1 MKRFARTGLCLG
13 AFLLA
18 AIAPAAAQDFYR
30 GKTVTISV
38 GFAAGGGYDAY
49 ARVLGRHMA
58 RHIPGEPTIVVRNMP
73 GAGSLQLV
81 NYLYSV
87 APKDGTEFGHFDP
100 TLIIAPLMD
109 PEKNKYDSSK
119 LSWVG
124 SMATAT
130 NTCIAWQGT
139 PAQSWEDLLTKEVSF
154 GLTGHDDVLYTDT
167 AIVRNMFGAPIKTVL
182 GYTGTNEI
190 RLAME
195 RGEIQGT
202 CGFSWSSLKTTA
214 GELLS
219 AGKIK
224 ILVQFAITANQEL
237 ATVPLIM
244 DKAKSAKDK
253 DALKLI
259 FASQTAGRPFTAPP
273 GVAADRLTI
282 LRRAF
287 DATMKDS
294 EFLADTQRAKL
305 EIDAVTGEEV
315 AKLIGEIYRSSPEV
329 IAAAKSAVQ

>member
-1 MKRFARTGLCLG
+1 MTRFACHLLCLC
-13 AFLLA
+13 ACFLATLSLA
-18 AIAPAAAQDFYR
+18 NAQDFYR

-38 GFAAGGGYDAY
+38 GFAAGGGYDLY
-49 ARVLGRHMA
+49 ARALGRHMA

-81 NYLYSV
+81 NYLNSV

-124 SMATAT
+124 SMDKAT

-139 PAQSWEDLLTKEVSF
+139 PAQSWQDLLTKQVSF

-167 AIVRNMFGAPIKTVL
+167 AIVKNMFGAPIKTVA

-202 CGFSWSSLKTTA
+202 CGISWSSLKTTA

-219 AGKIK
+219 SGKIK
-224 ILVQFAITANQEL
+224 ILVQLALSANPEL
-237 ATVPLIM
+237 AKVPLIM
-244 DKAKSAKDK
+244 DQAKSAKDK
-253 DALKLI
+253 DALKLL
-259 FASQTAGRPFTAPP
+259 FATQLAGRPFTAPP
-273 GVAADRLTI
+273 GIPDDRLAI

-287 DATMKDS
+287 DATMTDAD
-294 EFLADTQRAKL
+294 FLADAKRAKL
-305 EIDAVTGEEV
+305 EIDATTGADV
-315 AKLIGEIYRSSPEV
+315 AKLIAEIYHSSPEV
-329 IAAAKSAVQ
+329 MAAARAAVQ